1 MLVGDAGYGLI
12 ILLGTMFF
20 ARKNKKAPR
29 EPFRLMYLLGFTT
42 VLWGLFSGT
51 WFGSEK
57 ISQFPVLQF
66 FIIDSIYSFSET
78 NQGLMMQI
86 TFIIG
91 AVHLSLA
98 RILSALKKINSPVAL
113 AELGWVAILWG
124 IYFVANHLVLGK
136 PLPGFVAILFMAGVS
151 LIAIFSHFQKNIL
164 KGILLSLSNLPLDI
178 INTFSDVV
186 SYIRLFAV
194 GMATVIVASSF
205 NEMALGAGINSVL
218 SGLISVVVLLFGHAL
233 NIILALMSVLV
244 HGVRLNMLEFSG
256 HIGMQWSGKKYRPFR
271 E

>member
-1 MLVGDAGYGLI
+1 
-12 ILLGTMFF
+12 
-20 ARKNKKAPR
+20 
-29 EPFRLMYLLGFTT
+29 
-42 VLWGLFSGT
+42 
-51 WFGSEK
+51 
-57 ISQFPVLQF
+57 
-66 FIIDSIYSFSET
+66 
-78 NQGLMMQI
+78 
-86 TFIIG
+86 
-91 AVHLSLA
+91 
-98 RILSALKKINSPVAL
+98 
-113 AELGWVAILWG
+113 
-124 IYFVANHLVLGK
+124 VANHLVLGK